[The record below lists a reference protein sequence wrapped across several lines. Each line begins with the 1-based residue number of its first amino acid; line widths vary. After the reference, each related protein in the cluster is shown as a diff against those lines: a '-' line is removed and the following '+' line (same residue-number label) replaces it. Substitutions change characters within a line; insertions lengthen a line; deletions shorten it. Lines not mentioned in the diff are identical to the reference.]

1 LAHLREEGPG
11 ALISFV
17 RREVARALTES
28 VTKHVNLCGIDQV
41 ELFGRNDAN
50 LRALR
55 ERFSVKLVARG
66 DDLMIEG
73 GAGEVDAV
81 GRVLEDLIT
90 SVKKGIAVSEGDLR
104 YAISMVAENHAAEL
118 NALHE
123 NRAEYPDLKKVVRA
137 KTVGQHE
144 YVQAMHGFDI
154 VFSIGPAGTGKT
166 YLAMAHAV
174 YCLKRRD
181 VDRILLVRPAVEAG
195 ESLGFLP
202 GDFEEKVGP
211 YLRPL
216 YDALYEMMP
225 AEKIHKC
232 LEMGIIEVAPLAYMR
247 GRTLNNSFVILDEA
261 QNTTLDQMK
270 MFLTRLGFNSKTVIT
285 GDVTQIDLAH
295 KEDSGLVQI
304 PSILKSIQGISFIHL
319 TEKDVVRHRLVQE
332 IIRAF
337 DRYEAAKKPDRRGR

>member
-1 LAHLREEGPG
+1 MSLA
-11 ALISFV
+11 
-17 RREVARALTES
+17 
-28 VTKHVNLCGIDQV
+28 GIDQV
-41 ELFGRNDAN
+41 QLFGRNDAN
-50 LRALR
+50 LRTLR
-55 ERFSVKLVARG
+55 ERFNVKLVARG
-66 DDLMIEG
+66 EDLLIEG
-73 GAGEVDAV
+73 KTREVENVA
-81 GRVLEDLIT
+81 RVLEDLLA
-90 SVKKGIAVSEGDLR
+90 SVKKGIPVGEADVRYAVS
-104 YAISMVAENHAAEL
+104 MVGENHAAEL

-137 KTVGQHE
+137 KTVGQQE
-144 YVQAMHGFDI
+144 YVQAMHGHDI

-174 YCLKRRD
+174 SSLKNRD

-202 GDFEEKVGP
+202 GDYEEKVGP

-225 AEKIHKC
+225 AEKIRKC
-232 LEMGIIEVAPLAYMR
+232 LEIGVIEVAPLAYMR

-270 MFLTRLGFNSKTVIT
+270 MFLTRLGFNSKAVIT

-295 KEDSGLVQI
+295 KEDSGLVLIQA
-304 PSILKSIQGISFIHL
+304 ILKSIQGIGFIYL

-337 DRYEAAKKPDRRGR
+337 DRYESNKRPERRGGR